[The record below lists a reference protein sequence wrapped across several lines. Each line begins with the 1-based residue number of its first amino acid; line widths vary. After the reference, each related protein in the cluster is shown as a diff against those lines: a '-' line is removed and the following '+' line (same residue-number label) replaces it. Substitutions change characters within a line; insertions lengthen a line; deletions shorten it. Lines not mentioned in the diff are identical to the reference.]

1 MRILAVDTAT
11 EVCGIGLSADGRSRL
26 ELIINQGM
34 THTKV
39 LMEGIRT
46 ILALA
51 KWELTELDALAV
63 ARGPGSF
70 TGLRIGISTMKGI
83 ARSLDKPLVGVSSLE
98 VLARQAP
105 QGHPLVCPMIDARRK
120 EVYWSLYRQ
129 SEDGLTQIHP
139 EQAGSAIDALDQ
151 VDGQCLFIGNGAAL
165 YAPVINKRHQD
176 AVFMTETTLNAPRPG
191 LVAVLAT
198 KLMVT
203 DGGEDIAHFKPVY
216 LRKSDAEQMRHDKSA

>member
-11 EVCGIGLSADGRSRL
+11 EVCGIGLSADGQSRL
-26 ELIINQGM
+26 ELVFSRGM

-39 LMEGIRT
+39 LMEGIHT
-46 ILALA
+46 ILSLA
-51 KWELTELDALAV
+51 KWEPTELDALAV
-63 ARGPGSF
+63 TRGPGSF

-105 QGHPLVCPMIDARRK
+105 QGQPLVCPMIDARRK

-129 SEDGLTQIHP
+129 SEDGLMQTHP

-151 VDGQCLFIGNGAAL
+151 VDGRCLFIGNGAVL
-165 YAPVINKRHQD
+165 YAPVINRQRQD
-176 AVFMTETTLNAPRPG
+176 AVFMGETELNAPRPSI
-191 LVAVLAT
+191 VAVLARE
-198 KLMVT
+198 LMAK
-203 DGGEDIAHFKPVY
+203 GLCEDIALFKPVY
-216 LRKSDAEQMRHDKSA
+216 LRKSDAEQMRRDTSA